1 MTLPSTDTLTLIHHQ
16 MIKDLKDICITS
28 EYFGQD
34 TKLEGILARPFN
46 IVFGHN
52 GSGKSTIADAFAVYS
67 SGEQPEKLSLRFN
80 TELSDEERKR
90 IFVFNE
96 KFIRKNVEVA
106 GDGLDAIVM
115 LGDAGNLSREE
126 AALNGKLDESEANRA
141 AAETAK
147 QVYLTESGKIRGRI
161 EKQLKDNYAVRG
173 RDIKG
178 QSNRIQV
185 KLEEDI
191 FLKKEAALEYSGDIL
206 KLSQEVNE
214 GRDRVKCL
222 VQGNSIEWNAPS
234 LNAGE
239 LGGKAKILLAQ
250 KVEKP
255 ELDERDRYIVELMQS
270 GHDFPKLSHEV
281 ILGKAADFCPLC
293 QQSIPHGHLATLEEN
308 LKRVSKAMSGKVDE
322 YKSELES
329 LLEMCSP
336 FKIDLSGVG
345 DHFADEQNAVNKAV
359 EALNQARFQLKCKI
373 EERAST
379 VFAPPVSFDASELD
393 KTEAELS
400 DAVDRLQ
407 GKINEYN
414 EDRTKVKALRE
425 NLLEKNKYLAYLENK
440 ADIDAYMIAF
450 EKHQNAEKEEQEALH
465 VLDEI
470 KNELKGVHSKME
482 QTNIALDFINKCLGY
497 IFFSN
502 NRLKLEQKEPGKYS
516 VKSNEQSVS
525 PDRVSVGER
534 NAIALA
540 YYFASTFKGRSE
552 DDRFGIPSVYVIDDP
567 ISSLDQVNRV
577 GIMTFLKDQFT
588 NIINGNNASKIL
600 IMSHDLGTVEEISA
614 SAGWLAGN
622 NQPAGIHECQ
632 YYELYDK
639 KLNLVTDRHNYSYRR
654 LIEYVYLYAEGL
666 TERTSGND
674 SIGNQLR
681 RVMESYSTF
690 MYGMGVQRMLG
701 EGTVLENIPVEY
713 RDFYRRLAAM
723 LVLNSESHAS
733 VPNMNC
739 NVYGPS
745 DLRTLARHLLLFI
758 RYTNKTHIEC
768 MLGRER
774 SLKIGEWGNDLPNGG
789 MNIQELQQEY
799 SSGTFVVEIDANGRC
814 HCGKCALKDCAL
826 DYVGK
831 KVVLNSIQYNRNNNT
846 NPPYPIFGFIR
857 EVVADN

>member
-1 MTLPSTDTLTLIHHQ
+1 
-16 MIKDLKDICITS
+16 MIRDLKDIYITS

-34 TKLEGILARPFN
+34 RKLEGILARPFN

-67 SGEQPEKLSLRFN
+67 SGTQSENPHLRFN
-80 TELSDEERKR
+80 TELSDEERER

-115 LGDAGNLSREE
+115 LGDAGDLSREE
-126 AALNGKLDESEANRA
+126 AALKDSLT
-141 AAETAK
+141 AAETKREDSEIAK
-147 QVYLTESGKIRGRI
+147 QDSSAEADKIKNRI

-178 QSNRIQV
+178 QVNRITIR
-185 KLEEDI
+185 LEEDI
-191 FLKKEAALEYSGDIL
+191 FSKKEAALEYSGDIL
-206 KLSQEVNE
+206 KLSQEVKE
-214 GRDRVKCL
+214 ATDRVKCL

-234 LNAGE
+234 LDTGE
-239 LGGKAKILLAQ
+239 LGGKAKKLLSQ

-270 GHDFPKLSHEV
+270 GHDFPKLSNEV

-293 QQSIPHGHLATLEEN
+293 QQSIPHDHLATLEEN
-308 LKRVSKAMSGKVDE
+308 LQRIRKAMSGKVDE
-322 YKSELES
+322 YKGELES
-329 LLEMCSP
+329 LMEMCEP
-336 FKIDLSGVG
+336 FNIDLSGVG
-345 DHFADEQNAVNKAV
+345 DHFADERNDVNKAV
-359 EALNQARFQLKCKI
+359 DALNRARVQLKCKI
-373 EERAST
+373 EERIST

-393 KTEAELS
+393 NTEAELG
-400 DAVDRLQ
+400 DAVERLQ
-407 GKINEYN
+407 EKIKEYN
-414 EDRTKVKALRE
+414 EGRAKVKILRE
-425 NLLEKNKYLAYLENK
+425 NLLEKNKCLAYLENK
-440 ADIDAYMIAF
+440 ADIDAYMSVV
-450 EKHQNAEKEEQEALH
+450 EKRQNAENEEREALRS
-465 VLDEI
+465 LSEI
-470 KNELKGVHSKME
+470 KDKLKGVHSKME
-482 QTNIALDFINKCLGY
+482 QTNIALDFINKCLSY

-502 NRLKLEQKEPGKYS
+502 DRLKLEQKESGKYS
-516 VKSNEQSVS
+516 VMSKGHSVS

-552 DDRFGIPSVYVIDDP
+552 DERFSIPSVYVIDDP

-588 NIINGNNASKIL
+588 NIINGNSASKIL

-614 SAGWLAGN
+614 LAGWLAGN
-622 NQPAGIHECQ
+622 NQAADIHECQ

-639 KLNLVTDRHNYSYRR
+639 KLNPVTDRHNNSYRR
-654 LIEYVYLYAEGL
+654 LIEYVFSYAEGRV
-666 TERTSGND
+666 EGVVGND

-690 MYGMGVQRMLG
+690 MYGIGVQRMLG
-701 EGTVLENIPVEY
+701 ERSVLENIPVEY
-713 RDFYRRLAAM
+713 RDFYKRLAAM

-733 VPNMNC
+733 DPNMNY

-758 RYTNKTHIEC
+758 RYTNKSHIEC
-768 MLGRER
+768 MLGPEKGRM
-774 SLKIGEWGNDLPNGG
+774 IDEWGNDLPNGG
-789 MNIQELQQEY
+789 MDIQELQRKY

-814 HCGKCALKDCAL
+814 HCGKCVLGGNKVQ

-831 KVVLNSIQYNRNNNT
+831 KVTLESIMYNGNNRT
-846 NPPYPIFGFIR
+846 NPPYPIFGYIR
-857 EVVADN
+857 EAVADN